1 MLEQRPA
8 STWCDFQA
16 ELDSTLL
23 VGSAGIHAVQPLHR
37 ASAGTEHDGWR
48 KWHAKAVLQMR
59 PPRHWGVVS
68 SIFAAAEAAGW
79 HLGRRWRQRRQSRMR
94 ARDGQSASA
103 LTSATRIHAKEPLGW
118 PRSELSD
125 SRHAEDGQRCRSHLP
140 QPAWWKAAQVSVG
153 DELSEAGRN
162 LRVQR
167 ALAPPNEVEPLRM
180 RVSQSFR

>member
-8 STWCDFQA
+8 SIRCDSQA

-23 VGSAGIHAVQPLHR
+23 VGSAGIRAVQPLHR

-79 HLGRRWRQRRQSRMR
+79 RLGERWRQRRQSRMR
-94 ARDGQSASA
+94 ARDDQNAGTRIS
-103 LTSATRIHAKEPLGW
+103 TTRIHAKEPLGW

-125 SRHAEDGQRCRSHLP
+125 SRHAEDGQRCRIHLP

-153 DELSEAGRN
+153 TN
-162 LRVQR
+162 CLRHEEIYVFS
-167 ALAPPNEVEPLRM
+167 AP
-180 RVSQSFR
+180 